1 MNTCDVLSRSPEV
14 QASVVVDLRP
24 SPSRLLAAAQRLPWW
39 GAVLGIYGVSRVFST
54 LLLFVMYRI
63 ASANPGRWA
72 NGYVNQDPTHGFFGF
87 LNVWDARFYTNI
99 AQHGYPT
106 TLAMNASGV
115 VEKNGWAFLPAFPW
129 SVRIL
134 AQMTGWDTG
143 GVAVGVA
150 TAFGALAALMLYR
163 FLRLRLDELGALWGT
178 TFFCFGA
185 VGFVLEV
192 GYAESMFL
200 FFVFAGMWAMSS
212 RRYVMLAW
220 CGIAASFTKPGALA
234 LALALAIVVV
244 QRYLRDPDDFPRSE
258 RMQAVVAGVSIAA
271 AGFAWPLIAAAATG
285 HPGAYLQTELSWWH
299 DVLGYTPS
307 FVPLTPWFIMA
318 THFFSWPGV
327 ILVLAIVGIF
337 IWGMR
342 KPSLRRLGPET
353 RAWVTSYSLYLFAVF
368 LPQESLPR
376 LIMPLAP
383 LVAVDSF
390 THRAMIRRLALFS
403 GMALQVT
410 CVVTMWLTGPP

>member
-1 MNTCDVLSRSPEV
+1 MPSWSPATATTPV
-14 QASVVVDLRP
+14 ALAPTP
-24 SPSRLLAAAQRLPWW
+24 SPLRLLTWAQRLPWW
-39 GAVLGIYGVSRVFST
+39 SAVLGVYAASRVFST
-54 LLLFVMYRI
+54 ILLFVMYRI

-72 NGYVNQDPTHGFFGF
+72 NGYVDQDPTHGFFGF

-106 TLAMNASGV
+106 TLAIDAAGH

-129 SVRIL
+129 TVRIL

-163 FLRLRLDELGALWGT
+163 LLRLRVDELGALWGT

-200 FFVFAGMWAMSS
+200 FFLFAGTWAMLT
-212 RRYVMLAW
+212 RRYEMLLW
-220 CGIAASFTKPGALA
+220 CGVLAAFTKPGALV
-234 LALALAIVVV
+234 LALALGIVVV
-244 QRYLRDPDDFPRSE
+244 QRYVQDREGFPPAE
-258 RMQAVVAGVSIAA
+258 RVRAVIAGLAIAA

-285 HPGAYLQTELSWWH
+285 HAGAYLQTEMSWWR
-299 DVLGYTPS
+299 DVLGYTPK

-318 THFFSWPGV
+318 THFLGWAGV
-327 ILVLAIVGIF
+327 FVVLAIVGLF
-337 IWGMR
+337 VWGMR
-342 KPSLRRLGPET
+342 KPSLRRLGT
-353 RAWVTSYSLYLFAVF
+353 GIRAYVVSYALYLFAVF

-376 LIMPLAP
+376 LLMPLAP
-383 LVAVDSF
+383 LVSVDSI
-390 THRAMIRRLALFS
+390 THSTAIRRLVLFS